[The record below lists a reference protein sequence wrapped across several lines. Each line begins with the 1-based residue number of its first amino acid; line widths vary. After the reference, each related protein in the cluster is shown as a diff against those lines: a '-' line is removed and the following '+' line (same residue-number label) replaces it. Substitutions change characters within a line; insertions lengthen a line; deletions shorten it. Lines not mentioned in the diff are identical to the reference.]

1 MGRQGNVGHANY
13 TASLSNRWEARM
25 DQAVF
30 GGGNLVSPTLRDL
43 DRVIGA
49 PNTPPFMVGPT
60 LNYRNRLYPTAP
72 AFFGFF

>member
-1 MGRQGNVGHANY
+1 
-13 TASLSNRWEARM
+13 M